1 MHKSILDAHKGSFFF
16 VGVVVVVMFM
26 NQTETETEL
35 SVDKTVLVRVV
46 N

>member
-16 VGVVVVVMFM
+16 VGVVVVMFM